1 MNCIAAVNGL
11 SSTDH
16 GLFLVYN
23 KRNIHI
29 NFSSQ
34 ASHCVLYRRMPKQT
48 KMNTNTHLSQICDSF
63 TFYVVFFLLKKKKND
78 IPTENIILQD
88 SLLLVFAFS
97 FSVHHFP
104 EARKYF
110 ALPLSS
116 FLLVKGSK
124 RPLLIS
130 TVDLVFLSQTHSLH
144 TPMSEGIK
152 NSI

>member
-1 MNCIAAVNGL
+1 MVNGL

-16 GLFLVYN
+16 RLFLVCD

-34 ASHCVLYRRMPKQT
+34 ASHRVLYRRMPKQT
-48 KMNTNTHLSQICDSF
+48 KMNTKTHLSKFCDLI
-63 TFYVVFFLLKKKKND
+63 TFYDVFFLLKNKNNN

-104 EARKYF
+104 EAGKDF
-110 ALPLSS
+110 GLPLSS

>member
-1 MNCIAAVNGL
+1 MKGMAVVNSL

-16 GLFLVYN
+16 CLFLVCN
-23 KRNIHI
+23 KRNVHI

-34 ASHCVLYRRMPKQT
+34 TFHHVLYRRMPKLT
-48 KMNTNTHLSQICDSF
+48 KINTNTDLSQIWDLM
-63 TFYVVFFLLKKKKND
+63 TFYVVFFLLKKKNND
-78 IPTENIILQD
+78 ILQD
-88 SLLLVFAFS
+88 SLLLIFAFS

-104 EARKYF
+104 EAGKDF

-124 RPLLIS
+124 RPLLIG

-144 TPMSEGIK
+144 TPMSEGKK

>member
-1 MNCIAAVNGL
+1 
-11 SSTDH
+11 
-16 GLFLVYN
+16 
-23 KRNIHI
+23 
-29 NFSSQ
+29 
-34 ASHCVLYRRMPKQT
+34 
-48 KMNTNTHLSQICDSF
+48 MNTNTHLSNICDLI
-63 TFYVVFFLLKKKKND
+63 TFYVVFFLLKNKNDD

-104 EARKYF
+104 EAGKDF